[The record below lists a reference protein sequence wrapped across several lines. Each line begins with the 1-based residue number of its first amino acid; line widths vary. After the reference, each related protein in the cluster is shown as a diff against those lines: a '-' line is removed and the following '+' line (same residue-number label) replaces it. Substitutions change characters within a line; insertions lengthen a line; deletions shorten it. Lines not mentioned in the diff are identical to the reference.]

1 MKTCTH
7 LDEIIKH
14 ELIRGNIIVSDDD
27 KWSSGIRVI
36 TFKDAIDIQ
45 YVDSQIYVEQ
55 VEYWEN
61 HDSHYPI
68 QKGYICKK
76 CNISIASPIK
86 KI

>member
-1 MKTCTH
+1 MKKCIH
-7 LDEIIKH
+7 LDEIIKY
-14 ELIRGNIIVSDDD
+14 ELSRGNTIISDDN

-36 TFKDAIDIQ
+36 TFKAAFDVK
-45 YVDSQIYVEQ
+45 YVDSNIPLEN

-76 CNISIASPIK
+76 CNLAIASPL
-86 KI
+86 

>member
-1 MKTCTH
+1 VKICTY

-27 KWSSGIRVI
+27 MWSSEIRVI
-36 TFKDAIDIQ
+36 TFKNAIDTE
-45 YVDSQIYVEQ
+45 YVDNQISIHEIK
-55 VEYWEN
+55 YWEN

-76 CNISIASPIK
+76 CKVAIASPI
-86 KI
+86 